1 MMHLR
6 LPLLSHLTTCYLILK
21 CLKLHIHHLRA
32 LLRSEQL
39 QVDLKELHIHHH
51 LRALAGSEQLQVD
64 LKGTLFNTTIM
75 PLAGTALVVNIGP
88 SEAKVGEVC
97 DQVLSSSHFHAC
109 HADRSRGFSF
119 VKKIIC
125 KAGVNKRKLQTAP
138 DTQILT
144 FLL

>member
-6 LPLLSHLTTCYLILK
+6 LPLLSRLTTCCLILK
-21 CLKLHIHHLRA
+21 CLKLHIHHLRV
-32 LLRSEQL
+32 LSRSEQL
-39 QVDLKELHIHHH
+39 HVDLKELHIHHI
-51 LRALAGSEQLQVD
+51 RALAGSEQLQVD

-97 DQVLSSSHFHAC
+97 DQLISFSHFQTC

-119 VKKIIC
+119 
-125 KAGVNKRKLQTAP
+125 
-138 DTQILT
+138 
-144 FLL
+144 